1 MSTQPPAAP
10 PPAAPPPY
18 YGPGP
23 SGMPPLAIPNME
35 FVVYVVAILVLGIIA
50 AVADSVHW
58 SHFVSIGGWITAAYL
73 ISRGLAKMG
82 RASDTR

>member
-1 MSTQPPAAP
+1 MATQPPAP
-10 PPAAPPPY
+10 PPGTPPPY

-23 SGMPPLAIPNME
+23 SGMPPLAVPNME
-35 FVVYVVAILVLGIIA
+35 FVVYVVALLGLALITA
-50 AVADSVHW
+50 LADSVFW
-58 SHFVSIGGWITAAYL
+58 EHFVSIAGWVTAAYL

>member
-1 MSTQPPAAP
+1 MSTQPPAPP

-18 YGPGP
+18 YGPSP

-35 FVVYVVAILVLGIIA
+35 FVVFVVALLALGIIT
-50 AVADSVHW
+50 AVADSVAW
-58 SHFVSIGGWITAAYL
+58 SQFVSIGGWITAAYL

-82 RASDTR
+82 RASDTP

>member
-1 MSTQPPAAP
+1 MSTQPPATP
-10 PPAAPPPY
+10 PLASPPPY
-18 YGPGP
+18 YGPGS
-23 SGMPPLAIPNME
+23 SGVPQLPIPNME
-35 FVVYVVAILVLGIIA
+35 FVVYVVAILALGIIT
-50 AVADSVHW
+50 AVTDSVHW